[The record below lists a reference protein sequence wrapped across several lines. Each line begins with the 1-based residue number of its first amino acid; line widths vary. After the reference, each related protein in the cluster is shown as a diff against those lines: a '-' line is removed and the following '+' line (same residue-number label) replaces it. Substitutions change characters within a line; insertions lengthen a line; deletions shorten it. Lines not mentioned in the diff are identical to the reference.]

1 MDSQAPGVGRRDR
14 EASGSGVG
22 REGHRLEQR
31 DQRAQGD
38 VAEEAAARS
47 ATTGL
52 PVLSPAA
59 LAARQETFKG
69 FGDGLALAFELAL
82 TPLIFGLIGYGLDR
96 WLGLLP
102 VLTVVLVLLC
112 IVGLSMRMWF
122 EYDAQ
127 MKVHEAA
134 GPWARRPV
142 TTAAVLEDAPAEER
156 R

>member
-1 MDSQAPGVGRRDR
+1 
-14 EASGSGVG
+14 
-22 REGHRLEQR
+22 
-31 DQRAQGD
+31 
-38 VAEEAAARS
+38 VAEETAARS

-52 PVLSPAA
+52 PLLSPAA

-142 TTAAVLEDAPAEER
+142 TTTALLEGAPAEER